1 MKDNKDEEKTLFQA
15 IDAVDDKF
23 LMETLKDMEKRKNQ
37 NHKQQLKFKQ
47 MTPMVKAATIALICF
62 LTLGISVSVAAATSK
77 TFRQWIQ
84 KTFMSQT
91 IYKVTQ
97 TKDVSDHKKNQKI
110 VLKDNME
117 IKQGHNQSFICQ
129 YHYEGK
135 YDVEVTDKVYTI
147 EGNHLKELKPEKKWF
162 HGIYNGR
169 KFLFQYA
176 VIRGE
181 IYVYNVKGNIS
192 DIFWKVWDEDT
203 IYVSLY
209 HMNKKDDIIQKECI
223 AKLNLKT
230 GKETKQPGIS
240 GYAHNEEICFIG
252 KDKIVAMGNPVM
264 TKNSEY
270 NVWNKINLKTAKA
283 TKQWDDRSKEE
294 QYSNNEWYVYKEKK
308 GKLHLKHL
316 AYETS
321 IDIPDVKTVHI
332 IDDAGDY
339 VLFDD
344 DQGNDYLCNL
354 RNKTYKKFILP
365 KKFRDDTQMYLAG
378 KEKKMLVQHGK
389 EIYLIDISDM
399 YKNIQPRK

>member
-97 TKDVSDHKKNQKI
+97 TKDVSDHKKTQKI

-169 KFLFQYA
+169 KFSFQYA

-230 GKETKQPGIS
+230 GKVTKQPGIS

>member
-169 KFLFQYA
+169 KFSFQYA

-230 GKETKQPGIS
+230 GKVTKQPGIS

>member
-97 TKDVSDHKKNQKI
+97 TKDVSNHKKNQKI

-169 KFLFQYA
+169 KFSFQYA

>member
-169 KFLFQYA
+169 KFSFQYA